1 MTGARIGFAAVVI
14 AYPLIVYFGLK
25 HFDARLVAVLLIGLA
40 LLRLFMVRKADSP
53 SAAMPQA
60 RLVIFALLLFGVL
73 TLVSDIPVLL
83 QYYPVAM
90 NIFMFTL
97 FFGSLLRPPSIIER
111 IARLSNPDLP
121 ETAVAY
127 TRKVTMVWCAF
138 FVFNGS
144 MALYTTLSTSLGFWA
159 VYNTLVSYSLMGFLF
174 AGEFLVRRIVKRR
187 HALQAAAGGD
197 KWCRP
202 PSSRSPGC

>member
-90 NIFMFTL
+90 NIFM
-97 FFGSLLRPPSIIER
+97 LRPPSIIER

-197 KWCRP
+197 K
-202 PSSRSPGC
+202 

>member
-1 MTGARIGFAAVVI
+1 MTGARVGFATVVI

-40 LLRLFMVRKADSP
+40 LLRLLMVRKADSP

-60 RLVIFALLLFGVL
+60 RLVVMALLLFGVL
-73 TLVSDIPVLL
+73 TLVSDVPVLL

-90 NIFMFTL
+90 NVLMFAL

-121 ETAVAY
+121 DAAVAY
-127 TRKVTMVWCAF
+127 TRKVTMVWCGF

-159 VYNTLVSYSLMGFLF
+159 VYNTLVSYSLMGLLF
-174 AGEFLVRRIVKRR
+174 GGEFLIRRVVRRRIDE
-187 HALQAAAGGD
+187 QAAGGGE
-197 KWCRP
+197 K
-202 PSSRSPGC
+202 